1 MNKYIDALK
10 SLKYSMSIFH
20 SKCNSETPV
29 SETENWALLE
39 ELAEKETPHKPAETA
54 IEYMCPNC
62 LETLCFKPTMTFRK
76 YPRCRSCGQSLYWG

>member
-20 SKCNSETPV
+20 IKCNSETPV

-62 LETLCFKPTMTFRK
+62 LETLFCKRAKNQRK
-76 YPRCRSCGQSLYWG
+76 HLRCCSCGQSLYWG